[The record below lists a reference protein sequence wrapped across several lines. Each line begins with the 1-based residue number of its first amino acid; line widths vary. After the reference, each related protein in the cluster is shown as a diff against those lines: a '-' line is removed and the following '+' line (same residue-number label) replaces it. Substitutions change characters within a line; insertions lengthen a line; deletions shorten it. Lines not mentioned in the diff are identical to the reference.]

1 MDGVKKKDYRIDNI
15 RALAISLVVI
25 GHSIILFDP
34 EWGVYSYSKSCPV
47 LMYIKHYISLVQ
59 IPLFISVS
67 GYCYALSSWADKEPI
82 EVFIWKKAKRLLLP
96 FVFISVFWMIPFRLL
111 SHYPRW
117 EHTSYFHI
125 LTQVFIGQDSG
136 HLWFLG
142 CLFFIFVIVGLGSC
156 FEKKVSD
163 LSFQSKRHD
172 REFFLVCFV
181 LLSLSAFLSCISSL
195 ITPILFAKYW
205 AENLIWFCI
214 GIILNRR
221 KVRFSK
227 KIRILFGISASV
239 LLTCAVFG
247 LHKTKMVCSYI
258 GTFFFIC
265 TCFTSMSD
273 RNCALL
279 QFISRNSFGIYLFHS
294 PMLYI
299 VFCYLSWLDPVS
311 IILLNLFFC
320 VIVSILI
327 TTLIRKNKH
336 IRFII
341 GE

>member
-1 MDGVKKKDYRIDNI
+1 
-15 RALAISLVVI
+15 
-25 GHSIILFDP
+25 
-34 EWGVYSYSKSCPV
+34 
-47 LMYIKHYISLVQ
+47 
-59 IPLFISVS
+59 
-67 GYCYALSSWADKEPI
+67 
-82 EVFIWKKAKRLLLP
+82 
-96 FVFISVFWMIPFRLL
+96 MIPFRLL

-117 EHTSYFHI
+117 EHTSYSHI
-125 LTQVFIGQDSG
+125 LIEVCSGQDSG

-142 CLFFIFVIVGLGSC
+142 CLFFIFVFARLGSF
-156 FEKKVSD
+156 FERKVSARS
-163 LSFQSKRHD
+163 LQSKRHD
-172 REFFLVCFV
+172 REFFLVSMF
-181 LLSLSAFLSCISSL
+181 LLSLALFLSCISEL

-205 AENLIWFCI
+205 AENLFWFCI

-227 KIRILFGISASV
+227 KIRILFGITASV

-247 LHKTKMVCSYI
+247 LNETKRVCSYV
-258 GTFFFIC
+258 GSFFFIIA
-265 TCFTSMSD
+265 CFTSMSN
-273 RNCALL
+273 RKCVIL

-320 VIVSILI
+320 VAVSIFI